1 MIRRAFAGLRAS
13 LLRAGP
19 DETPVND
26 PLAPFADYLRGSM
39 SSAGVRMNADRAMR
53 VSAVAGCVRI
63 LAEGVGSLPFKV
75 YRRLPNGGKE
85 EATDHPA
92 WRLLTM
98 APNQR
103 HTPEEYF
110 SLQQRDLELEGNA
123 LAIRV
128 RTGMTGP
135 VRELVPIE
143 WRRVTVREQTNGRLV
158 YEVAS
163 KGMGSVDR
171 FPEERVLHVRG
182 PFGDAVCGASVV
194 SEFTDLFGLAYAIQ
208 QYLGYTFK
216 NGTRL
221 SGVLQT
227 DTALSSPALI
237 RLKEQFKEKYAGVG
251 NAGETLILEEGL
263 KFNAVAQ
270 TNRDAQTVELQDK
283 VDSGIARVFS
293 VPLHMLAQHIAQP
306 RANMEQAAREFV
318 QNALRSRIRR
328 VEARYD
334 LDVLGGDP
342 EFFCRFDLD
351 ELLRGDAK
359 TRADVDAVY
368 LDRGVKNAN
377 EVRGGLGLNPR
388 AGGDTYVRPLNMS
401 DDSSQA
407 DEDPPAPREPVEEQD
422 ARTPEQLMAAAFD
435 DALGPALRRLRAA
448 LEDEERSLN
457 GAALRN

>member
-1 MIRRAFAGLRAS
+1 MILSGIRGLRTS
-13 LLRAGP
+13 LLRASS
-19 DETPVND
+19 DETPLND
-26 PLAPFADYLRGSM
+26 PLAPFADYLRGGM
-39 SSAGVRMNADRAMR
+39 SAAGVRMNADRAMR

-63 LAEGVGSLPFKV
+63 LSEGVGSLPFKV

-92 WRLLTM
+92 WRLLNV
-98 APNQR
+98 APNAR
-103 HTPEEYF
+103 HTPEEFF

-135 VRELVPIE
+135 VRELYPIE
-143 WRRVTVREQTNGRLV
+143 WRRVTVREQSNGRLV
-158 YEVAS
+158 YEVAP
-163 KGMGSVDR
+163 KGMGTAQR
-171 FPEERVLHVRG
+171 FPEDRVLHVRG
-182 PFGDAVCGASVV
+182 PFGDTVRGGSIVT
-194 SEFTDLFGLAYAIQ
+194 EFTDLFGLAFAIQ
-208 QYLGYTFK
+208 QYLGFTFK

-221 SGVLQT
+221 SGVLKHPTSLT
-227 DTALSSPALI
+227 DKAWD
-237 RLKEQFKEKYAGVG
+237 RLKAWMKENYEGIQHAGK
-251 NAGETLILEEGL
+251 TMMLEEGMD
-263 KFNAVAQ
+263 FTAVAQ

-283 VDSGIARVFS
+283 VDAGISRVFS

-318 QNALRSRIRR
+318 QNALRSRVRR

-342 EFFCRFDLD
+342 EYFCRFDLD

-359 TRADVDAVY
+359 TRADVDALY

-377 EVRGGLGLNPR
+377 EVRAGLGLNPR
-388 AGGDTYVRPLNMS
+388 AGGDTYVRPLNMG
-401 DDSSQA
+401 DDGGG
-407 DEDPPAPREPVEEQD
+407 DEPDPDAQREPVDEQE

-435 DALGPALRRLRAA
+435 EQLRPALNRLRDALA
-448 LEDEERSLN
+448 EEERQLN
-457 GAALRN
+457 GSALRN